1 LFSQLSTA
9 FVGSTIFQK
18 INFLFFYYLAIFKI
32 LSMKTIPEF
41 FKESVANYGNN
52 ILIHEKKDGKYQGL
66 TYKEIDEQVK
76 TLAAGLYKHG
86 LRKGDRVALL
96 AEGRTEWLVSELAML
111 HLGIIDVPLSVKLI
125 EPSEIAF
132 RINHSESKA
141 IIVSGGQVEKVRGI
155 LNQMPGIESIIVFDE
170 IDPKDKEILYS
181 DIFNA
186 GKEAGSK
193 IIAEVDTINQSIK
206 GDDVANISYT
216 SGTTADPK
224 GIMLTHRNYT
234 ANTEQGTSL
243 FVIKEEYVTLLIL
256 PWDHSFAHTVGL
268 YTMIGKGA
276 SIAPIE
282 LGKTPMETLKN
293 IPKNIKEIKPYF
305 LLSVPALAKNFK
317 KNIEAG
323 IKAKGETTEKLFNF
337 ALSIAYKYNKL
348 GFDKGSGGSFIYKPL
363 YNLFDKILFSKI
375 REGFGGRLM
384 YFVGGGALLD
394 IELQR
399 FFFAIGMP
407 MYQGYGL
414 SEAAP
419 VISSNSPIS
428 HKMGSSGR
436 IVANLKIRILDD
448 NGNEM
453 PIGQKGE
460 IVVKGENVMKGYWKN
475 EKATNETLKDGWLH
489 TGDIGYLDKD
499 GFLYVL
505 GRFKS
510 LLIGNDGE
518 KYSPEGIEEALT
530 DQSIFID
537 QVMLHNNQNPYTVGL
552 IVPNAA
558 ALKQEIKSQGKDP
571 KSDEAINL
579 ALDIVKKEVA
589 EYLNGG
595 QYENMFP
602 ARWLPAS
609 IGIPDESF
617 NEANRLMNATMKVIR
632 GNIEKHYG
640 SLLEY
645 LYTPEGKN
653 IVNDKNRENM
663 KKWLG

>member
-1 LFSQLSTA
+1 
-9 FVGSTIFQK
+9 
-18 INFLFFYYLAIFKI
+18 
-32 LSMKTIPEF
+32 MKTIPEL
-41 FKESVANYGNN
+41 FKESVARYGNN
-52 ILIHEKKDGKYQGL
+52 VLIHEKKDGKYRGL
-66 TYKEIDEQVK
+66 TYKEIDERVQI
-76 TLAAGLYKHG
+76 LAAGLYRHG

-111 HLGIIDVPLSVKLI
+111 YLGIIDVPLSVKLI

-141 IIVSGGQVEKVRGI
+141 VIVSGRQLEKVRGI
-155 LNQMPGIESIIVFDE
+155 LKQMPGVESVIVFDE
-170 IDPKDKEILYS
+170 VEKKEKEVLYS
-181 DIFNA
+181 EIVEA
-186 GKEAGSK
+186 GKKAGQDV
-193 IIAEVDTINQSIK
+193 IAEVESINKSVK

-243 FVIKEEYVTLLIL
+243 FDIEEEFVTLLIL

-268 YTMIGKGA
+268 YTMISKGA
-276 SIAPIE
+276 SIAPVE
-282 LGKTPMETLKN
+282 LGRTPMETLKN
-293 IPKNIKEIKPYF
+293 IPKNIKEIRPYF

-317 KNIEAG
+317 KNIESG
-323 IKAKGETTEKLFNF
+323 IKAKGDTTVKLFNF
-337 ALSIAYKYNKL
+337 ALNLAYKYNKL
-348 GFDKGSGGSFIYKPL
+348 GFDKGSGGTFVYKPL
-363 YNLFDKILFSKI
+363 LNFFDKILFSKI

-399 FFFAIGMP
+399 FFYAIGMP

-419 VISSNSPIS
+419 VISSNSPKA

-436 IVANLKIRILDD
+436 LVANLELKIMDD
-448 NGNEM
+448 KGNEL
-453 PIGQKGE
+453 PIGEKGE

-475 EKATNETLKDGWLH
+475 PKATQETLRDGWLH
-489 TGDIGYLDKD
+489 TGDIGYLDND

-518 KYSPEGIEEALT
+518 KYSPEGIEEALA
-530 DQSIFID
+530 DQSKFID
-537 QVMLHNNQNPYTVGL
+537 QVMLHNNQDAYTVGL
-552 IVPNAA
+552 IVPNVV
-558 ALKQEIKSQGKDP
+558 ALKEQLKSEGTDP
-571 KSDEAINL
+571 KSEAGIDR
-579 ALDIVKKEVA
+579 ALEIIKQEVA
-589 EYLNGG
+589 EYLSGG
-595 QYENMFP
+595 KYEEMFP

-617 NEANRLMNATMKVIR
+617 NEDNGLMNATMKIIR
-632 GNIEKHYG
+632 GNIEKHYKE
-640 SLLEY
+640 LLEN
-645 LYTPEGKN
+645 LYTAEGKN
-653 IVNDKNRENM
+653 INNEMNRRNM
-663 KKWLG
+663 RKWLG

>member
-1 LFSQLSTA
+1 MP
-9 FVGSTIFQK
+9 K
-18 INFLFFYYLAIFKI
+18 
-32 LSMKTIPEF
+32 
-41 FKESVANYGNN
+41 
-52 ILIHEKKDGKYQGL
+52 
-66 TYKEIDEQVK
+66 
-76 TLAAGLYKHG
+76 
-86 LRKGDRVALL
+86 
-96 AEGRTEWLVSELAML
+96 
-111 HLGIIDVPLSVKLI
+111 
-125 EPSEIAF
+125 
-132 RINHSESKA
+132 
-141 IIVSGGQVEKVRGI
+141 VETV
-155 LNQMPGIESIIVFDE
+155 IVFDE
-170 IDPKDKEILYS
+170 VDKKEKEIFYS
-181 DIFNA
+181 EIVKAGKNA
-186 GKEAGSK
+186 GEEIIKEVEK
-193 IIAEVDTINQSIK
+193 INSSIK
-206 GDDVANISYT
+206 GDDTANISYT

-243 FVIKEEYVTLLIL
+243 FDIEEKFVTLLIL

-268 YTMIGKGA
+268 YTMMSKGA
-276 SIAPIE
+276 AVATVE

-323 IKAKGETTEKLFNF
+323 IKAKGDTTVKLFNF

-348 GFDKGSGGSFIYKPL
+348 GFDKGTGGTFIYKPL
-363 YNLFDKILFSKI
+363 LNIFDKILFSKI

-419 VISSNSPIS
+419 VISSNSPKA

-436 IVANLKIRILDD
+436 LVANLELKILDD
-448 NGNEM
+448 KGNRM
-453 PIGQKGE
+453 PVGQKGE

-475 EKATNETLKDGWLH
+475 EKATNETLRNGWLH
-489 TGDIGYLDKD
+489 TGDIGYLDHD

-530 DQSIFID
+530 DQSGYID
-537 QVMLHNNQNPYTVGL
+537 QVMLHNNQNPFTVGL

-558 ALKQEIKSQGKDP
+558 ALKEYVKSQGADP
-571 KSDEAINL
+571 KSDEGINM
-579 ALDIVKKEVA
+579 ALEKIKSEVA
-589 EYLNGG
+589 EYFSGG
-595 QYENMFP
+595 KYAEMFP
-602 ARWLPAS
+602 SRWLPAS

-617 NEANRLMNATMKVIR
+617 NEANGLMNATMKVIR
-632 GNIEKHYG
+632 GNIEKHY
-640 SLLEY
+640 SDLLEY

-653 IVNDKNRENM
+653 IINDKNRESM
-663 KKWLG
+663 KKWMKG

>member
-1 LFSQLSTA
+1 
-9 FVGSTIFQK
+9 
-18 INFLFFYYLAIFKI
+18 
-32 LSMKTIPEF
+32 MKTIPQLF
-41 FKESVANYGNN
+41 QESVSKYGDN
-52 ILIHEKKDGKYQGL
+52 ILIHEKKEGSYQGA
-66 TYKEIDEQVK
+66 TYKEIDEQVQ

-111 HLGIIDVPLSVKLI
+111 HLGIVDVPLSVKLI
-125 EPSEIAF
+125 EPAEIAF

-141 IIVSGGQVEKVRGI
+141 ILVSSGQVNKIRTI
-155 LNQMPGIESIIVFDE
+155 LDQMPNVESVIVFGE
-170 IDPKDKEILYS
+170 IETKEKEVLYS
-181 DIFNA
+181 EIFET
-186 GKEAGSK
+186 GRTVTSK
-193 IIAEVDTINQSIK
+193 ILEEVKAVMQSVE

-243 FVIKEEYVTLLIL
+243 FDIEEEYVTLLIL

-276 SIAPIE
+276 SIAAIE

-305 LLSVPALAKNFK
+305 LLSVPTLAKNFK
-317 KNIEAG
+317 KNIESG
-323 IKAKGETTEKLFNF
+323 IKAKGEKTEKLFNF
-337 ALSIAYKYNKL
+337 ALGIAYKYNKL
-348 GFDKGSGGSFIYKPL
+348 GFDKGSGGTFIYKPL
-363 YNLFDKILFSKI
+363 LKLFDKILFSKI
-375 REGFGGRLM
+375 REGFGGNLM

-419 VISSNSPIS
+419 VISSNSPKS
-428 HKMGSSGR
+428 YKMGSSGR
-436 IVANLKIRILDD
+436 IVANLDIKIMD
-448 NGNEM
+448 NTGHEM
-453 PIGQKGE
+453 KVGEKGE

-475 EKATNETLKDGWLH
+475 EKATSETLENGWLH

-530 DQSIFID
+530 DQSNYID
-537 QVMLHNNQNPYTVGL
+537 QVVLYNNQNPFTSGL
-552 IVPNAA
+552 IVPNSG
-558 ALKQEIKSQGKDP
+558 ALKEYVKSAGKDP
-571 KSDEAINL
+571 KSEEGIIL
-579 ALDIVKKEVA
+579 ALEKIRAEVA
-589 EYLNGG
+589 EYLTGG
-595 QYENMFP
+595 NFAEMFP
-602 ARWLPAS
+602 SRWMPAS

-617 NEANRLMNATMKVIR
+617 NEANGLMNATMKVIR
-632 GNIEKHYG
+632 GNIERQFS
-640 SLLEY
+640 SLLDY
-645 LYTPEGKN
+645 LYTPEGKRIDN
-653 IVNDKNRENM
+653 KRNRESM
-663 KKWLG
+663 RKWIG

>member
-1 LFSQLSTA
+1 
-9 FVGSTIFQK
+9 
-18 INFLFFYYLAIFKI
+18 
-32 LSMKTIPEF
+32 MKTIPEF
-41 FKESVANYGNN
+41 FKESVAKYGNN
-52 ILIHEKKDGKYQGL
+52 VLIHEKKDDVYQGI

-76 TLAAGLYKHG
+76 TVAAGLYKHG

-125 EPSEIAF
+125 EPSEIVF
-132 RINHSESKA
+132 RINHSGSKA
-141 IIVSGGQVEKVRGI
+141 VIVSAGQVGKVRAI
-155 LNQMPGIESIIVFDE
+155 LDQMPDIESIIIFDE
-170 IDPKDKEILYS
+170 MKTGDKEILYA
-181 DIFNA
+181 DIFKMGQDASSDEIN
-186 GKEAGSK
+186 
-193 IIAEVDTINQSIK
+193 EVERINQSIK

-243 FVIKEEYVTLLIL
+243 FDIEEDYVTLLIL

-276 SIAPIE
+276 SLAPIE

-293 IPKNIKEIKPYF
+293 IPKNIKEVRPYF

-317 KNIEAG
+317 KNIESG
-323 IKAKGETTEKLFNF
+323 IKQKGETTEKLFNF

-348 GFDKGSGGSFIYKPL
+348 GFDRGTGGTFIYKPL
-363 YNLFDKILFSKI
+363 LNLFDKILFSKI

-419 VISSNSPIS
+419 VISSNSPKAF
-428 HKMGSSGR
+428 KMGSSGR
-436 IVANLKIRILDD
+436 IVANLEIKILDD
-448 NGNEM
+448 DGNEV
-453 PIGQKGE
+453 PVGEKGE

-475 EKATNETLKDGWLH
+475 EKATKETLEDGWLH

-530 DQSIFID
+530 DQSKYID
-537 QVMLHNNQNPYTVGL
+537 QVMLYNNQDPFTVGF
-552 IVPNAA
+552 IVPNAS
-558 ALKQEIKSQGKDP
+558 ALKEFVKSQGKDP
-571 KSDEAINL
+571 KSDEGIDL
-579 ALDIVKKEVA
+579 ALEKIRQEVA
-589 EYLNGG
+589 EYLKGG
-595 QYENMFP
+595 KYADMFP
-602 ARWLPAS
+602 SRWLPAS

-617 NEANRLMNATMKVIR
+617 NEANGMMNATMKVIR
-632 GNIEKHYG
+632 GNIEKHY
-640 SLLEY
+640 SDLLAY

-653 IVNDKNRENM
+653 ILNDKNRVSM
-663 KKWLG
+663 KKWMG

>member
-1 LFSQLSTA
+1 
-9 FVGSTIFQK
+9 
-18 INFLFFYYLAIFKI
+18 
-32 LSMKTIPEF
+32 MKTIPEL
-41 FKESVANYGNN
+41 FKESVAKYGNN
-52 ILIHEKKDGKYQGL
+52 ILIYEKQNGSYKGF
-66 TYKEIDEQVK
+66 TYKEIDQQVK

-141 IIVSGGQVEKVRGI
+141 IIVSGRQVDKIRGI
-155 LNQMPGIESIIVFDE
+155 LNQMPKVETVIVFDE
-170 IDPKDKEILYS
+170 VDKKEKEIFYS
-181 DIFNA
+181 EIVEAGKNA
-186 GKEAGSK
+186 GEEIIKEVIK
-193 IIAEVDTINQSIK
+193 INSSIK
-206 GDDVANISYT
+206 GDDTANISYT

-243 FVIKEEYVTLLIL
+243 FDIEEKFVTLLIL

-268 YTMIGKGA
+268 YTMMSKGA
-276 SIAPIE
+276 AVATVE

-323 IKAKGETTEKLFNF
+323 IKAKGDTTVKLFNF

-348 GFDKGSGGSFIYKPL
+348 GFDKGTGGTFIYKPL
-363 YNLFDKILFSKI
+363 LNIFDKILFSKI

-419 VISSNSPIS
+419 VISSNSPKA

-436 IVANLKIRILDD
+436 LVANLELKILDD
-448 NGNEM
+448 KGNRM
-453 PIGQKGE
+453 PVGQKGE

-475 EKATNETLKDGWLH
+475 EKATNETLRNGWLH
-489 TGDIGYLDKD
+489 TGDIGYLDHD

-530 DQSIFID
+530 DQSEYID
-537 QVMLHNNQNPYTVGL
+537 QVMLHNNQNPFTVGL

-558 ALKQEIKSQGKDP
+558 ALKEYVKSQGADP
-571 KSDEAINL
+571 KSDEGINM
-579 ALDIVKKEVA
+579 ALEKIKSEVA
-589 EYLNGG
+589 EYFSGG
-595 QYENMFP
+595 KYAEMFP
-602 ARWLPAS
+602 SRWLPAS

-617 NEANRLMNATMKVIR
+617 NEANGLMNATMKVIR
-632 GNIEKHYG
+632 GNIEKHY
-640 SLLEY
+640 SDLLEY

-653 IVNDKNRENM
+653 IINDKNRESM
-663 KKWLG
+663 KKWMKG

>member
-1 LFSQLSTA
+1 
-9 FVGSTIFQK
+9 
-18 INFLFFYYLAIFKI
+18 
-32 LSMKTIPEF
+32 MKTLPEF
-41 FKESVANYGNN
+41 FKESVAKYGNN
-52 ILIHEKKDGKYQGL
+52 VLIHEKKDGAYQGI
-66 TYKEIDEQVK
+66 TYKEIDKQVK
-76 TLAAGLYKHG
+76 TVAAGLYKHG

-132 RINHSESKA
+132 RINHSGSKA
-141 IIVSGGQVEKVRGI
+141 VIVSEGQVGKVRAI
-155 LNQMPGIESIIVFDE
+155 LDQMPGIESIIIFDE
-170 IDPKDKEILYS
+170 MKTGDKEILYT
-181 DIFNA
+181 DIFKMGQNA
-186 GKEAGSK
+186 SPTE
-193 IIAEVDTINQSIK
+193 IDEVESINQSIK

-243 FVIKEEYVTLLIL
+243 FDIEEDYVTLLIL

-276 SIAPIE
+276 SLAPIE

-293 IPKNIKEIKPYF
+293 IPKNIKEVRPYF

-317 KNIEAG
+317 KNIESG
-323 IKAKGETTEKLFNF
+323 IKQKGKTTEKLFNF

-348 GFDKGSGGSFIYKPL
+348 GFDKGTGGTFIYKPL
-363 YNLFDKILFSKI
+363 LNLFDKILFSKI

-419 VISSNSPIS
+419 VISSNSPKAF
-428 HKMGSSGR
+428 KMGSSGR
-436 IVANLKIRILDD
+436 IVANLEIRILDD
-448 NGNEM
+448 DGNEM
-453 PIGQKGE
+453 PVSKKGE

-475 EKATNETLKDGWLH
+475 EKATKETLEDGWLH
-489 TGDIGYLDKD
+489 TGDIGYMDKD
-499 GFLYVL
+499 DFLYVL

-530 DQSIFID
+530 DQSKYID
-537 QVMLHNNQNPYTVGL
+537 QVMLYNNQDPFTVGF
-552 IVPNAA
+552 IVPNAS
-558 ALKQEIKSQGKDP
+558 ALKEFVKSQGKDP
-571 KSDEAINL
+571 KSDEGIDL
-579 ALDIVKKEVA
+579 ALEKIRKEVA

-595 QYENMFP
+595 KYADMFP
-602 ARWLPAS
+602 SRWLPAS

-617 NEANRLMNATMKVIR
+617 NEANGMMNATMKAIR
-632 GNIEKHYG
+632 GNIEKHY
-640 SLLEY
+640 SNLLAY

-653 IVNDKNRENM
+653 ILNAKNRASM
-663 KKWLG
+663 KRWMS

>member
-1 LFSQLSTA
+1 
-9 FVGSTIFQK
+9 
-18 INFLFFYYLAIFKI
+18 
-32 LSMKTIPEF
+32 MKTIPGF
-41 FKESVANYGNN
+41 FKNSVAKYADNV
-52 ILIHEKKDGKYQGL
+52 LIHEKKNRKYVGA
-66 TYKEIDEQVK
+66 TYKEIDEQVEHF
-76 TLAAGLYKHG
+76 AAGLYDLG

-111 HLGIIDVPLSVKLI
+111 YLGIIDVPLSVKLI
-125 EPSEIAF
+125 EPNEIAF

-141 IIVSGGQVEKVRGI
+141 VIVSQSQLKKIRDIIHKLPKVETV
-155 LNQMPGIESIIVFDE
+155 IVFD
-170 IDPKDKEILYS
+170 DVDKKDNEILYS
-181 DIFNA
+181 EIYQK
-186 GKEAGSK
+186 GKSASSDLK
-193 IIAEVDTINQSIK
+193 AAVQKMMQSVE
-206 GDDVANISYT
+206 GNDVANITYT

-243 FVIKEEYVTLLIL
+243 FEIKQEYITLLIL

-276 SIAPIE
+276 SLAVVE
-282 LGKTPMETLKN
+282 RGRTPMETLKN

-323 IKAKGETTEKLFNF
+323 IRQKGKTTENLFNF
-337 ALSIAYKYNKL
+337 ALSMAYKYNKL
-348 GFDKGSGGSFIYKPL
+348 GFDKGTGGTLIYKPL
-363 YNLFDKILFSKI
+363 LVLFDKILFSKI
-375 REGFGGRLM
+375 REGFGGNLL

-399 FFFAIGMP
+399 FFYAIGIP

-419 VISSNSPIS
+419 VISSNSPDA

-436 IVANLKIRILDD
+436 IVANLEIKILDD
-448 NGNEM
+448 DGNEM
-453 PIGQKGE
+453 KTGEKGE

-475 EKATNETLKDGWLH
+475 EKATKETLKEGWLH

-530 DQSIFID
+530 DQSKYIE

-552 IVPNAA
+552 IVPNPA
-558 ALKQEIKSQGKDP
+558 ALKERIKSEGVDI
-571 KSDEAINL
+571 KSEDAVDL
-579 ALDIVKKEVA
+579 ALNVIKEEVA
-589 EYLNGG
+589 KYLSGG
-595 QYENMFP
+595 EFQDMFP

-617 NEANRLMNATMKVIR
+617 NEQNGLMNATMKVIR
-632 GNIEKHYG
+632 GNISKRYDE
-640 SLLEY
+640 LLDY
-645 LYTPEGKN
+645 LYTAEGKT
-653 IVNDKNRENM
+653 ITNDKNRASM
-663 KKWLG
+663 KKWLSGR

>member
-1 LFSQLSTA
+1 
-9 FVGSTIFQK
+9 
-18 INFLFFYYLAIFKI
+18 
-32 LSMKTIPEF
+32 MKTIPGF
-41 FKESVANYGNN
+41 FKNSVAKYADNV
-52 ILIHEKKDGKYQGL
+52 LIHEKKNGKYVGA
-66 TYKEIDEQVK
+66 TYKEIDEQVEHF
-76 TLAAGLYKHG
+76 AAGLYDLG

-111 HLGIIDVPLSVKLI
+111 YLGIIDVPLSVKLI
-125 EPSEIAF
+125 EPNEIAF

-141 IIVSGGQVEKVRGI
+141 VIVSESQLKKIRDIIHKLPKVETIIVLDDVEKKE
-155 LNQMPGIESIIVFDE
+155 N
-170 IDPKDKEILYS
+170 EILYS
-181 DIFNA
+181 EIYLK
-186 GKEAGSK
+186 GKSASADLK
-193 IIAEVDTINQSIK
+193 AAVKKMMQSVE
-206 GDDVANISYT
+206 GDDVANITYT

-243 FVIKEEYVTLLIL
+243 FEIKQEYITLLIL

-276 SIAPIE
+276 SLAVVE
-282 LGKTPMETLKN
+282 KGRTPMETLKN
-293 IPKNIKEIKPYF
+293 IPKNIKEIKPHF

-323 IKAKGETTEKLFNF
+323 IRQKGKTTENLFNF
-337 ALSIAYKYNKL
+337 ALNMAYKYNKL
-348 GFDKGSGGSFIYKPL
+348 GFDKGTGGTFIYKPL
-363 YNLFDKILFSKI
+363 LGLFDKILFSKI
-375 REGFGGRLM
+375 REGFGGNLL

-399 FFFAIGMP
+399 FFYAIGIP

-419 VISSNSPIS
+419 VISSNSPDA

-436 IVANLKIRILDD
+436 IVANLEIKILDD

-453 PIGQKGE
+453 KTGKKGE

-475 EKATNETLKDGWLH
+475 EKATKEALKEGWLH

-530 DQSIFID
+530 DQSKYIE

-552 IVPNAA
+552 IVPNPAA
-558 ALKQEIKSQGKDP
+558 IKERIKSEGVDV
-571 KSDEAINL
+571 KSEEAIDL
-579 ALDIVKKEVA
+579 ALNIIKEEVA
-589 EYLNGG
+589 KYLNGG
-595 QYENMFP
+595 EFQDMFP

-617 NEANRLMNATMKVIR
+617 NEQNGLMNATMKVIR
-632 GNIEKHYG
+632 GNISKRYNE
-640 SLLEY
+640 LLEY
-645 LYTPEGKN
+645 LYTAEGKT
-653 IVNDKNRENM
+653 ITNDKNRASM
-663 KKWLG
+663 KKWLSVS

>member
-1 LFSQLSTA
+1 
-9 FVGSTIFQK
+9 
-18 INFLFFYYLAIFKI
+18 
-32 LSMKTIPEF
+32 MKTIPGF
-41 FKESVANYGNN
+41 FKNSVEKFADNV
-52 ILIHEKKDGKYQGL
+52 LIHEKKNGKYVGA
-66 TYKEIDEQVK
+66 TYKEIDEQVEYF
-76 TLAAGLYKHG
+76 ASGLYDLG

-125 EPSEIAF
+125 EPNEIAF
-132 RINHSESKA
+132 RINHSESRA
-141 IIVSGGQVEKVRGI
+141 VIVSESQLGKIRNI
-155 LNQMPGIESIIVFDE
+155 LDQMPKVETVIVFDDIETEENEVRYSE
-170 IDPKDKEILYS
+170 IYQKGRGASAELK
-181 DIFNA
+181 
-186 GKEAGSK
+186 
-193 IIAEVDTINQSIK
+193 AEVEEMMKSVV
-206 GDDVANISYT
+206 GDDVANITYT

-243 FVIKEEYVTLLIL
+243 FEIKPDYVTLLIL

-276 SIAPIE
+276 SLAVVE
-282 LGKTPMETLKN
+282 KGRTLMETLKN

-323 IKAKGETTEKLFNF
+323 IRQKGKTTESLFNF
-337 ALSIAYKYNKL
+337 ALNLAYRYNKL
-348 GFDKGSGGSFIYKPL
+348 GYDKGSGGTFVYKPL
-363 YNLFDKILFSKI
+363 LNLFDKILFSKI
-375 REGFGGRLM
+375 REGFGGKLM

-399 FFFAIGMP
+399 FFYAIGMP

-419 VISSNSPIS
+419 VISSNSPDA

-436 IVANLKIRILDD
+436 IVANLEIKILDD
-448 NGNEM
+448 DGNELKT
-453 PIGQKGE
+453 GEKGE

-475 EKATNETLKDGWLH
+475 EKATKETLKDGWLH

-518 KYSPEGIEEALT
+518 KYSPEGIEEALS
-530 DQSIFID
+530 DQSKYIE

-552 IVPNAA
+552 IVPNVP
-558 ALKQEIKSQGKDP
+558 ALKEKIKADGVDV
-571 KSDEAINL
+571 KSDEAVEL
-579 ALDIVKKEVA
+579 ALKVIKDEVA
-589 EYLNGG
+589 KYLSGG
-595 QYENMFP
+595 EFEEMFP

-609 IGIPDESF
+609 IGIPEESF
-617 NEANRLMNATMKVIR
+617 NEQNGLMNATMKVIR
-632 GNIEKHYG
+632 GNITKRFS
-640 SLLEY
+640 SLLDY

-653 IVNDKNRENM
+653 IVNDRNKESM
-663 KKWLG
+663 KKWLAG

>member
-1 LFSQLSTA
+1 
-9 FVGSTIFQK
+9 
-18 INFLFFYYLAIFKI
+18 
-32 LSMKTIPEF
+32 MKTIPEL
-41 FKESVANYGNN
+41 FKESVAKYGNN
-52 ILIHEKKDGKYQGL
+52 ILIYEKQNGPYKGF
-66 TYKEIDEQVK
+66 TYKEIDQQVK

-141 IIVSGGQVEKVRGI
+141 IIVSGRQVDKIRGI
-155 LNQMPGIESIIVFDE
+155 LNQMPKVETVIVFDE
-170 IDPKDKEILYS
+170 VDKKEKEIFYS
-181 DIFNA
+181 EIVEAGKNA
-186 GKEAGSK
+186 GEEIIKEVIK
-193 IIAEVDTINQSIK
+193 INSSIK
-206 GDDVANISYT
+206 GDDTANISYT

-243 FVIKEEYVTLLIL
+243 FDIEEKFVTLLIL

-268 YTMIGKGA
+268 YTMMSKGA
-276 SIAPIE
+276 AVATVE

-323 IKAKGETTEKLFNF
+323 IKAKGDTTVKLFNF

-348 GFDKGSGGSFIYKPL
+348 GFDKGTGGTFIYKPL
-363 YNLFDKILFSKI
+363 LNIFDKILFSKI

-419 VISSNSPIS
+419 VISSNSPKA

-436 IVANLKIRILDD
+436 LVANLELKILDD
-448 NGNEM
+448 KGNRM
-453 PIGQKGE
+453 PVGQKGE

-475 EKATNETLKDGWLH
+475 EKATNETLRNGWLH
-489 TGDIGYLDKD
+489 TGDIGYLDHD

-530 DQSIFID
+530 DQSEYID
-537 QVMLHNNQNPYTVGL
+537 QVMLHNNQNPFTVGL

-558 ALKQEIKSQGKDP
+558 ALKEYVKSQGADP
-571 KSDEAINL
+571 KSDEGINM
-579 ALDIVKKEVA
+579 ALEKIKSEVA
-589 EYLNGG
+589 EYFSGG
-595 QYENMFP
+595 KYAEMFP
-602 ARWLPAS
+602 SRWLPAS

-617 NEANRLMNATMKVIR
+617 NEANGLMNATMKVIR
-632 GNIEKHYG
+632 GNIEKHY
-640 SLLEY
+640 SDLLEY

-653 IVNDKNRENM
+653 IINDKNRESM
-663 KKWLG
+663 KKWMKG

>member
-1 LFSQLSTA
+1 
-9 FVGSTIFQK
+9 
-18 INFLFFYYLAIFKI
+18 
-32 LSMKTIPEF
+32 MKTIPEF
-41 FKESVANYGNN
+41 FRESVTKYGNN
-52 ILIHEKKDGKYQGL
+52 ILIHEKKNGVYQGA

-76 TLAAGLYKHG
+76 IVAAGLYKHG

-141 IIVSGGQVEKVRGI
+141 IIVSAGQVKKVRNI
-155 LNQMPGIESIIVFDE
+155 LDRMPGIESIIVFDDIE
-170 IDPKDKEILYS
+170 TKEKEILYT
-181 DIFNA
+181 DIFKMGQDA
-186 GKEAGSK
+186 SPSLKAKVE
-193 IIAEVDTINQSIK
+193 TINKLVK

-243 FVIKEEYVTLLIL
+243 FEIKEEFVTLLIL

-276 SIAPIE
+276 SIATIE

-317 KNIEAG
+317 KNIESG
-323 IKAKGETTEKLFNF
+323 IKQKGEKTEKLFNF
-337 ALSIAYKYNKL
+337 ALNIAYKYNKL
-348 GFDKGSGGSFIYKPL
+348 GFDKGTGGTFVYKPL
-363 YNLFDKILFSKI
+363 LSLFDKILFSKI

-419 VISSNSPIS
+419 VISSNSPKA

-436 IVANLKIRILDD
+436 IVANLEIKIVDD
-448 NGNEM
+448 NGNET
-453 PIGQKGE
+453 PVGEKGE

-475 EKATNETLKDGWLH
+475 EKATGETLENGWLH

-530 DQSIFID
+530 DQSKYID
-537 QVMLHNNQNPYTVGL
+537 QVMLYNNQNPFTVGF

-558 ALKQEIKSQGKDP
+558 ALKEFVRAQGKNP
-571 KSDEAINL
+571 KSDEGVDL
-579 ALDIVKKEVA
+579 ALKKIRQEVS
-589 EYLNGG
+589 EYLKGG
-595 QYENMFP
+595 KYADMFP
-602 ARWLPAS
+602 SRWLPAS

-617 NEANRLMNATMKVIR
+617 NEANGLMNATMKVIR
-632 GNIEKHYG
+632 GNIEKHY
-640 SLLEY
+640 SNLLKY
-645 LYTPEGKN
+645 LYTADGKDILN
-653 IVNDKNRENM
+653 EKNRASM

>member
-1 LFSQLSTA
+1 
-9 FVGSTIFQK
+9 
-18 INFLFFYYLAIFKI
+18 
-32 LSMKTIPEF
+32 MKTIPGF
-41 FKESVANYGNN
+41 FKNSVEKFADNV
-52 ILIHEKKDGKYQGL
+52 LIHEKKNGKYVGA
-66 TYKEIDEQVK
+66 TYKEIDEQVEYF
-76 TLAAGLYKHG
+76 AAGLYDLG

-125 EPSEIAF
+125 EPNEIAF
-132 RINHSESKA
+132 RINHSESRA
-141 IIVSGGQVEKVRGI
+141 VIVSESQLGKIRNI
-155 LNQMPGIESIIVFDE
+155 LDQMPKVETVIVFDDIETEENEVRYSE
-170 IDPKDKEILYS
+170 IYQKGRGASAELK
-181 DIFNA
+181 
-186 GKEAGSK
+186 
-193 IIAEVDTINQSIK
+193 AEVEEMMKSVV
-206 GDDVANISYT
+206 GDDVANITYT

-243 FVIKEEYVTLLIL
+243 FEIKPDYVTLLIL

-276 SIAPIE
+276 SLAVVE
-282 LGKTPMETLKN
+282 KGRTLMETLKN

-323 IKAKGETTEKLFNF
+323 IRQKGKTTESLFNF
-337 ALSIAYKYNKL
+337 ALNLAYRYNKL
-348 GFDKGSGGSFIYKPL
+348 GYDKGSGGTFVYKPL
-363 YNLFDKILFSKI
+363 LNLFDKILFSKI
-375 REGFGGRLM
+375 REGFGGNLM

-399 FFFAIGMP
+399 FFYAIGMP

-419 VISSNSPIS
+419 VISSNSPDA

-436 IVANLKIRILDD
+436 IVANLEIKILDD
-448 NGNEM
+448 DGNELKT
-453 PIGQKGE
+453 GEKGE

-475 EKATNETLKDGWLH
+475 EKATKETLKDGWLH

-518 KYSPEGIEEALT
+518 KYSPEGIEEALS
-530 DQSIFID
+530 DQSKYIE

-552 IVPNAA
+552 IVPNVP
-558 ALKQEIKSQGKDP
+558 ALKEKIKADGVDV
-571 KSDEAINL
+571 KSDEAVEL
-579 ALDIVKKEVA
+579 ALKVIKDEVA
-589 EYLNGG
+589 KYLSGG
-595 QYENMFP
+595 EFEEMFP

-609 IGIPDESF
+609 IGIPEESF
-617 NEANRLMNATMKVIR
+617 NEQNGLMNATMKVIR
-632 GNIEKHYG
+632 GNITKRFS
-640 SLLEY
+640 SLLDY

-653 IVNDKNRENM
+653 IVNDRNKESM
-663 KKWLG
+663 KKWLCES

>member
-1 LFSQLSTA
+1 
-9 FVGSTIFQK
+9 
-18 INFLFFYYLAIFKI
+18 
-32 LSMKTIPEF
+32 MKTIPGF
-41 FKESVANYGNN
+41 FKNSVEKFADNV
-52 ILIHEKKDGKYQGL
+52 LIHEKKNGKYVGA
-66 TYKEIDEQVK
+66 TYKEIDEQVEYF
-76 TLAAGLYKHG
+76 ASGLYDLG

-125 EPSEIAF
+125 EPNEIAF
-132 RINHSESKA
+132 RINHSESRA
-141 IIVSGGQVEKVRGI
+141 VIVSESQLGKIRNI
-155 LNQMPGIESIIVFDE
+155 LDQMPKVETVIVFDDIETEENEVRYSE
-170 IDPKDKEILYS
+170 IYQKGRGASAELK
-181 DIFNA
+181 
-186 GKEAGSK
+186 
-193 IIAEVDTINQSIK
+193 AEVEEMMKSVV
-206 GDDVANISYT
+206 GDDVANITYT

-243 FVIKEEYVTLLIL
+243 FEIKPDYVTLLIL

-276 SIAPIE
+276 SLAVVE
-282 LGKTPMETLKN
+282 KGRTLMETLKN

-323 IKAKGETTEKLFNF
+323 IRQKGKTTESLFNF
-337 ALSIAYKYNKL
+337 ALNLAYRYNKL
-348 GFDKGSGGSFIYKPL
+348 GYDKGSGGTFVYKPL
-363 YNLFDKILFSKI
+363 LNLFDKILFSKI
-375 REGFGGRLM
+375 REGFGGNLM

-399 FFFAIGMP
+399 FFYAIGMP

-419 VISSNSPIS
+419 VISSNSPDA

-436 IVANLKIRILDD
+436 IVANLEIKILDD
-448 NGNEM
+448 DGNELKT
-453 PIGQKGE
+453 GEKGE

-475 EKATNETLKDGWLH
+475 EKATKETLKDGWLH

-518 KYSPEGIEEALT
+518 KYSPEGIEEALS
-530 DQSIFID
+530 DQSKYIE

-552 IVPNAA
+552 IVPNVP
-558 ALKQEIKSQGKDP
+558 ALKEKIKADGVDV
-571 KSDEAINL
+571 KSDEAVEL
-579 ALDIVKKEVA
+579 ALKVIKDEVA
-589 EYLNGG
+589 KYLSGG
-595 QYENMFP
+595 EFEEMFP

-609 IGIPDESF
+609 IGIPEESF
-617 NEANRLMNATMKVIR
+617 NEQNGLMNATMKVIR
-632 GNIEKHYG
+632 GNITKRFG
-640 SLLEY
+640 SLLDY

-653 IVNDKNRENM
+653 IVNDRNKESM
-663 KKWLG
+663 KKWLCES

>member
-1 LFSQLSTA
+1 
-9 FVGSTIFQK
+9 
-18 INFLFFYYLAIFKI
+18 
-32 LSMKTIPEF
+32 MKTIPSF
-41 FKESVANYGNN
+41 FKNSVEKFADNV
-52 ILIHEKKDGKYQGL
+52 LIHEKKNGKYVGA
-66 TYKEIDEQVK
+66 TYKEIDEQVEHF
-76 TLAAGLYKHG
+76 AAGLYNLG

-125 EPSEIAF
+125 EPNEIAF
-132 RINHSESKA
+132 RINHSESRA
-141 IIVSGGQVEKVRGI
+141 VIVSESQLGKIRDI
-155 LNQMPGIESIIVFDE
+155 LDQMPKVETIIVFDDIETEENEVRYSE
-170 IDPKDKEILYS
+170 IYQKGRGASAELK
-181 DIFNA
+181 
-186 GKEAGSK
+186 
-193 IIAEVDTINQSIK
+193 AEVEEMMKSVV
-206 GDDVANISYT
+206 GDDVANITYT

-243 FVIKEEYVTLLIL
+243 FEIKPDYVTLLIL

-276 SIAPIE
+276 SLAVVE
-282 LGKTPMETLKN
+282 KGRTPMETLKN

-323 IKAKGETTEKLFNF
+323 IRQKGKTTESLFNF
-337 ALSIAYKYNKL
+337 ALNLAYRYNKL
-348 GFDKGSGGSFIYKPL
+348 GYDKGSGGTFVYKPL
-363 YNLFDKILFSKI
+363 LNLFDKILFSKI
-375 REGFGGRLM
+375 REGFGGNLM

-399 FFFAIGMP
+399 FFYAIGMP

-419 VISSNSPIS
+419 VISSNSPDA

-436 IVANLKIRILDD
+436 IVANLEIKILDD
-448 NGNEM
+448 DGNELKT
-453 PIGQKGE
+453 GEKGE

-475 EKATNETLKDGWLH
+475 EKATKETLKDGWLH

-518 KYSPEGIEEALT
+518 KYSPEGIEEALS
-530 DQSIFID
+530 DQSKYIE

-552 IVPNAA
+552 IVPNVP
-558 ALKQEIKSQGKDP
+558 ALKEKIKADGVDV
-571 KSDEAINL
+571 KSDEAVEL
-579 ALDIVKKEVA
+579 ALKVIKDEVA
-589 EYLNGG
+589 KYLSGG
-595 QYENMFP
+595 EFEDMFP

-609 IGIPDESF
+609 IGIPEESF
-617 NEANRLMNATMKVIR
+617 NEQNGLMNATMKVIR
-632 GNIEKHYG
+632 GNITKRFG
-640 SLLEY
+640 SLLDY

-653 IVNDKNRENM
+653 IVNDRNKESM
-663 KKWLG
+663 KKWLAG

>member
-1 LFSQLSTA
+1 
-9 FVGSTIFQK
+9 
-18 INFLFFYYLAIFKI
+18 
-32 LSMKTIPEF
+32 MKTIPEL
-41 FKESVANYGNN
+41 FKESVAKYGNN
-52 ILIHEKKDGKYQGL
+52 ILIYEKQNGSYKGF
-66 TYKEIDEQVK
+66 TYKEIDQQVK

-141 IIVSGGQVEKVRGI
+141 IIVSGRQVDKIRGI
-155 LNQMPGIESIIVFDE
+155 LNQMPKVETVIVFDE
-170 IDPKDKEILYS
+170 VDKKEKEIFYS
-181 DIFNA
+181 EIVEAGKNA
-186 GKEAGSK
+186 GEEIIKEVIK
-193 IIAEVDTINQSIK
+193 INSSIK
-206 GDDVANISYT
+206 GDDTANISYT

-243 FVIKEEYVTLLIL
+243 FDIEEKFVTLLIL

-268 YTMIGKGA
+268 YTMMSKGA
-276 SIAPIE
+276 AVATVE

-323 IKAKGETTEKLFNF
+323 IKAKGDTTVKLFNF

-348 GFDKGSGGSFIYKPL
+348 GFDKGTGGTFIYKPL
-363 YNLFDKILFSKI
+363 LNIFDKILFSKI

-419 VISSNSPIS
+419 VISSNSPKA

-436 IVANLKIRILDD
+436 LVANLELKILDD
-448 NGNEM
+448 KGNQM
-453 PIGQKGE
+453 PVGQKGE

-475 EKATNETLKDGWLH
+475 EKATNETLRNGWLH
-489 TGDIGYLDKD
+489 TGDIGYLDHD

-530 DQSIFID
+530 DQSEYID
-537 QVMLHNNQNPYTVGL
+537 QVMLHNNQNPFTVGL

-558 ALKQEIKSQGKDP
+558 ALKEYVKSQGADP
-571 KSDEAINL
+571 KSDEGINM
-579 ALDIVKKEVA
+579 ALEKIKSEVA
-589 EYLNGG
+589 EYFSGG
-595 QYENMFP
+595 KYAEMFP
-602 ARWLPAS
+602 SRWLPAS

-617 NEANRLMNATMKVIR
+617 NEANGLMNATMKVIR
-632 GNIEKHYG
+632 GNIEKHY
-640 SLLEY
+640 SDLLEY

-653 IVNDKNRENM
+653 IINDKNRESM
-663 KKWLG
+663 KKWMKG

>member
-1 LFSQLSTA
+1 
-9 FVGSTIFQK
+9 
-18 INFLFFYYLAIFKI
+18 
-32 LSMKTIPEF
+32 MKTIPGF
-41 FKESVANYGNN
+41 FKNSVEKFADNV
-52 ILIHEKKDGKYQGL
+52 LIHEKKNGKYVGA
-66 TYKEIDEQVK
+66 TYKEIDEQVEYF
-76 TLAAGLYKHG
+76 AAGFHDLG

-125 EPSEIAF
+125 EPNEIAF
-132 RINHSESKA
+132 RINHSESRA
-141 IIVSGGQVEKVRGI
+141 VIVSESQLGKIRNI
-155 LNQMPGIESIIVFDE
+155 LDQMPKVETVIVFDDIETEENEVRYSE
-170 IDPKDKEILYS
+170 IYQKGRGASAELK
-181 DIFNA
+181 
-186 GKEAGSK
+186 
-193 IIAEVDTINQSIK
+193 AEVEEMMKSVV
-206 GDDVANISYT
+206 GDDVANITYT

-243 FVIKEEYVTLLIL
+243 FEIKPDYVTLLIL

-276 SIAPIE
+276 SLAVVE
-282 LGKTPMETLKN
+282 KGRTLMETLKN

-323 IKAKGETTEKLFNF
+323 IRQKGKTTESLFNF
-337 ALSIAYKYNKL
+337 ALNMAYRYNKL
-348 GFDKGSGGSFIYKPL
+348 GFDKGSGGTFVYKPL
-363 YNLFDKILFSKI
+363 LNLFDKILFSKI
-375 REGFGGRLM
+375 REGFGGNLM

-399 FFFAIGMP
+399 FFYAIGMP

-419 VISSNSPIS
+419 VISSNSPDA

-436 IVANLKIRILDD
+436 IVANLEIKILDD
-448 NGNEM
+448 DGNELKT
-453 PIGQKGE
+453 GEKGE

-475 EKATNETLKDGWLH
+475 EKATKETLKDGWLH

-518 KYSPEGIEEALT
+518 KYSPEGIEEALS
-530 DQSIFID
+530 DQSKYIE

-552 IVPNAA
+552 IVPNVP
-558 ALKQEIKSQGKDP
+558 ALKEKIKADGVDV
-571 KSDEAINL
+571 KSDEAVEL
-579 ALDIVKKEVA
+579 ALKVIKDEVA
-589 EYLNGG
+589 KYLSGG
-595 QYENMFP
+595 EFEEMFP

-609 IGIPDESF
+609 IGIPEESF
-617 NEANRLMNATMKVIR
+617 NEQNGLMNATMKVIR
-632 GNIEKHYG
+632 GNITKRFS
-640 SLLEY
+640 SLLDY

-653 IVNDKNRENM
+653 IVNDRNKESM
-663 KKWLG
+663 KKWLCES

>member
-1 LFSQLSTA
+1 
-9 FVGSTIFQK
+9 
-18 INFLFFYYLAIFKI
+18 
-32 LSMKTIPEF
+32 MKTIPEF
-41 FKESVANYGNN
+41 FKESVARYGDNV
-52 ILIHEKKDGKYQGL
+52 LIYEKKDGLYKGL
-66 TYKEIDEQVK
+66 TYKEIDKQVK
-76 TLAAGLYKHG
+76 SLAAGLFQQG

-125 EPSEIAF
+125 EPSEISF

-141 IIVSGGQVEKVRGI
+141 IIVSGGQVGKVRKI
-155 LNQMPGIESIIVFDE
+155 LSQMPAIETIIVFDE
-170 IDPKDKEILYS
+170 IEKQKNEVLYS
-181 DIFNA
+181 EVFKL
-186 GKEAGSK
+186 GKEASSE
-193 IIAEVDTINQSIK
+193 IIAEVEKINQSIK

-243 FVIKEEYVTLLIL
+243 FEIKEEFVTLLIL
-256 PWDHSFAHTVGL
+256 PWDHAFAHTVGL

-276 SIAPIE
+276 SMAPIE

-305 LLSVPALAKNFK
+305 LLSVPSLAKNFK
-317 KNIEAG
+317 KNIESG
-323 IKAKGETTEKLFNF
+323 IKQKGETTEKLFNF
-337 ALSIAYKYNKL
+337 ALNTAYKYNKL
-348 GFDKGSGGSFIYKPL
+348 GFDKGSGGTFVYKPL
-363 YNLFDKILFSKI
+363 LKLFDKILFSKI

-448 NGNEM
+448 DGNEM
-453 PIGQKGE
+453 PIGKKGE

-530 DQSIFID
+530 DQSKFID
-537 QVMLHNNQNPYTVGL
+537 QVMLNNNQNPYTVGL

-571 KSDEAINL
+571 KSDEAVTI
-579 ALDIVKKEVA
+579 ALDIIKKEVA
-589 EYLNGG
+589 EYLSGG
-595 QYENMFP
+595 QYNDMFP

-617 NEANRLMNATMKVIR
+617 NEANGLMNATMKVIR
-632 GNIEKHYG
+632 GNIEKHY
-640 SLLEY
+640 SDLLGF
-645 LYTPEGKN
+645 LYSTEGKPIN
-653 IVNDKNRENM
+653 NKRNVENM

>member
-1 LFSQLSTA
+1 
-9 FVGSTIFQK
+9 
-18 INFLFFYYLAIFKI
+18 
-32 LSMKTIPEF
+32 MKTIPEL
-41 FKESVANYGNN
+41 FKESVAKYGNN
-52 ILIHEKKDGKYQGL
+52 ILIYEKQNGSYKGF
-66 TYKEIDEQVK
+66 TYKEIDQQVK

-141 IIVSGGQVEKVRGI
+141 IIVSGRQVDKIRGI
-155 LNQMPGIESIIVFDE
+155 LNQMPKVETVIVFDE
-170 IDPKDKEILYS
+170 VDKKEKEIFYS
-181 DIFNA
+181 EIVEAGKNA
-186 GKEAGSK
+186 GEEIIKEVKK
-193 IIAEVDTINQSIK
+193 INSSIK
-206 GDDVANISYT
+206 GDDTANISYT

-243 FVIKEEYVTLLIL
+243 FDIEEKFVTLLIL

-268 YTMIGKGA
+268 YTMMSKGA
-276 SIAPIE
+276 AVATVE

-323 IKAKGETTEKLFNF
+323 IKAKGDTTVKLFNF

-348 GFDKGSGGSFIYKPL
+348 GFDKGTGGTFIYKPL
-363 YNLFDKILFSKI
+363 LNIFDKILFSKI

-419 VISSNSPIS
+419 VISSNSPKA

-436 IVANLKIRILDD
+436 LVANLELKILDD
-448 NGNEM
+448 KGNQM
-453 PIGQKGE
+453 PVGQKGE

-475 EKATNETLKDGWLH
+475 EKATNETLRNGWLH
-489 TGDIGYLDKD
+489 TGDIGYLDHD

-530 DQSIFID
+530 DQSEYID
-537 QVMLHNNQNPYTVGL
+537 QVMLHNNQNPFTVGL

-558 ALKQEIKSQGKDP
+558 ALKEYVKSQGADP
-571 KSDEAINL
+571 KSDEGINM
-579 ALDIVKKEVA
+579 ALEKIKSEVA
-589 EYLNGG
+589 EYFSGG
-595 QYENMFP
+595 KYAEMFP
-602 ARWLPAS
+602 SRWLPAS

-617 NEANRLMNATMKVIR
+617 NEANGLMNATMKVIR
-632 GNIEKHYG
+632 GNIEKHY
-640 SLLEY
+640 SDLLEY

-653 IVNDKNRENM
+653 IINDKNRESM
-663 KKWLG
+663 KKWMKG

>member
-1 LFSQLSTA
+1 
-9 FVGSTIFQK
+9 
-18 INFLFFYYLAIFKI
+18 
-32 LSMKTIPEF
+32 MKTIPEF
-41 FKESVANYGNN
+41 FKESVAKYGNN
-52 ILIHEKKDGKYQGL
+52 VLIHEKKDGVYQGI

-76 TLAAGLYKHG
+76 TVAAGLYKHG

-132 RINHSESKA
+132 RINHSGSKA
-141 IIVSGGQVEKVRGI
+141 VIVSAGQVGKVRAI
-155 LNQMPGIESIIVFDE
+155 LDQMPDIESIIIFDE
-170 IDPKDKEILYS
+170 MKTGDKEILYA
-181 DIFNA
+181 DIFKM
-186 GKEAGSK
+186 GQEASP
-193 IIAEVDTINQSIK
+193 AEIDEVERINQSIK

-243 FVIKEEYVTLLIL
+243 FDIEEDYVTLLIL

-276 SIAPIE
+276 SLAPIE

-293 IPKNIKEIKPYF
+293 IPKNIKEVRPYF

-317 KNIEAG
+317 KNIESG
-323 IKAKGETTEKLFNF
+323 IKQKGETTEKLFNF

-348 GFDKGSGGSFIYKPL
+348 GFDRGTGGTFIYKPL
-363 YNLFDKILFSKI
+363 LNLFDKILFSKI

-419 VISSNSPIS
+419 VISSNSPKAF
-428 HKMGSSGR
+428 KMGSSGR
-436 IVANLKIRILDD
+436 IVANLEIKILDD
-448 NGNEM
+448 DGNEM
-453 PIGQKGE
+453 TVGKKGE

-475 EKATNETLKDGWLH
+475 EKATKETLEDGWLH

-530 DQSIFID
+530 DQSKYID
-537 QVMLHNNQNPYTVGL
+537 QVMLYNNQDPFTVGF
-552 IVPNAA
+552 IVPNAS
-558 ALKQEIKSQGKDP
+558 ALKEFVKSQGKDP
-571 KSDEAINL
+571 KSDEGIDL
-579 ALDIVKKEVA
+579 ALEKIRQEVA
-589 EYLNGG
+589 EYLKGG
-595 QYENMFP
+595 KYADMFP
-602 ARWLPAS
+602 SRWLPAS

-617 NEANRLMNATMKVIR
+617 NEANGMMNATMKVIR
-632 GNIEKHYG
+632 GNIEKHY
-640 SLLEY
+640 SDLLAY

-653 IVNDKNRENM
+653 ILNDKNRASM
-663 KKWLG
+663 KKWMG

>member
-1 LFSQLSTA
+1 
-9 FVGSTIFQK
+9 
-18 INFLFFYYLAIFKI
+18 
-32 LSMKTIPEF
+32 MKTIPEL
-41 FKESVANYGNN
+41 FKESVAKYGNN
-52 ILIHEKKDGKYQGL
+52 ILIYEKQNGSYKGF
-66 TYKEIDEQVK
+66 TYKEIDQQVK

-141 IIVSGGQVEKVRGI
+141 IIVSGRQVDKIRGI
-155 LNQMPGIESIIVFDE
+155 LNQMPKVETVIVFDE
-170 IDPKDKEILYS
+170 VDKKEKEIFYS
-181 DIFNA
+181 EIVEAGKNA
-186 GKEAGSK
+186 GEK
-193 IIAEVDTINQSIK
+193 IIKEVKKINSSIK
-206 GDDVANISYT
+206 GDDTANISYT

-243 FVIKEEYVTLLIL
+243 FDIEEKFVTLLIL

-268 YTMIGKGA
+268 YTMMSKGA
-276 SIAPIE
+276 AVATVE

-323 IKAKGETTEKLFNF
+323 IKAKGDTTVKLFNF

-348 GFDKGSGGSFIYKPL
+348 GFDKGTGGTFIYKPL
-363 YNLFDKILFSKI
+363 LNIFDKILFSKI

-419 VISSNSPIS
+419 VISSNSPKA

-436 IVANLKIRILDD
+436 LVANLELKILDD
-448 NGNEM
+448 KGNQM
-453 PIGQKGE
+453 PVGQKGE

-475 EKATNETLKDGWLH
+475 EKATNETLRNGWLH
-489 TGDIGYLDKD
+489 TGDIGYLDHD

-530 DQSIFID
+530 DQSEYID
-537 QVMLHNNQNPYTVGL
+537 QVMLHNNQNPFTVGL

-558 ALKQEIKSQGKDP
+558 ALKEYVKSQGADP
-571 KSDEAINL
+571 KSDEGINM
-579 ALDIVKKEVA
+579 ALEKIKSEVA
-589 EYLNGG
+589 EYFSGG
-595 QYENMFP
+595 KYAEMFP
-602 ARWLPAS
+602 SRWLPAS

-617 NEANRLMNATMKVIR
+617 NEANGLMNATMKVIR
-632 GNIEKHYG
+632 GNIEKHY
-640 SLLEY
+640 SDLLEY

-653 IVNDKNRENM
+653 IINDKNRESM
-663 KKWLG
+663 KKWMKG

>member
-1 LFSQLSTA
+1 
-9 FVGSTIFQK
+9 
-18 INFLFFYYLAIFKI
+18 
-32 LSMKTIPEF
+32 MKTIPEL
-41 FKESVANYGNN
+41 FKESVAKYGNN
-52 ILIHEKKDGKYQGL
+52 ILIYEKQNGSYKGF
-66 TYKEIDEQVK
+66 TYKEIDQQVK

-141 IIVSGGQVEKVRGI
+141 IIVSGRQVDKIRGI
-155 LNQMPGIESIIVFDE
+155 LNQMPKVETVIVFDE
-170 IDPKDKEILYS
+170 VDKKEKEIFYS
-181 DIFNA
+181 EIVEAGKNA
-186 GKEAGSK
+186 GEEIIKEVKK
-193 IIAEVDTINQSIK
+193 INSSIK
-206 GDDVANISYT
+206 GDDTANISYT

-243 FVIKEEYVTLLIL
+243 FDIEEKFVTLLIL

-268 YTMIGKGA
+268 YTMMSKGA
-276 SIAPIE
+276 AVATVE

-323 IKAKGETTEKLFNF
+323 IKAKGDTTVKLFNF

-348 GFDKGSGGSFIYKPL
+348 GFDKGTGGTFIYKPL
-363 YNLFDKILFSKI
+363 LNIFDKILFSKI

-419 VISSNSPIS
+419 VISSNSPKA

-436 IVANLKIRILDD
+436 LVANLELKILDD
-448 NGNEM
+448 KGNRM
-453 PIGQKGE
+453 PVGQKGE

-475 EKATNETLKDGWLH
+475 EKATNETLRNGWLH
-489 TGDIGYLDKD
+489 TGDIGYLDHD

-530 DQSIFID
+530 DQSGYID
-537 QVMLHNNQNPYTVGL
+537 QVMLHNNQNPFTVGL

-558 ALKQEIKSQGKDP
+558 ALKEYVKSQGADP
-571 KSDEAINL
+571 KSDEGINM
-579 ALDIVKKEVA
+579 ALEKIKSEVA
-589 EYLNGG
+589 EYFSGG
-595 QYENMFP
+595 KYAEMFP
-602 ARWLPAS
+602 SRWLPAS

-617 NEANRLMNATMKVIR
+617 NEANGLMNATMKVIR
-632 GNIEKHYG
+632 GNIEKHY
-640 SLLEY
+640 SDLLEY

-653 IVNDKNRENM
+653 IINDKNRESM
-663 KKWLG
+663 KKWMKG